1 MAPSVNLDPISP
13 LDPVPSPQALADVPL
28 ERIET
33 EITELA
39 AHINAATCRWLCL
52 VAELDR
58 REGWASWGAKS
69 CAHWLSWRCSVSPNA
84 AREHVRVARRLAE
97 LPSIRRAFAAGEL
110 SYSKVRALTRVVTP
124 DTEDELVGIARHATA
139 SQIEVMVRSYRRAA
153 AGAEV
158 DEANARH
165 ARRSLTYFY
174 DDDGFLVLRARLMPE
189 DGAVVVAA
197 LTAAAA
203 ELGPPD
209 REENVSA
216 ETSEAQ
222 AVRSDGPGAESH
234 PYENVPAETS
244 EHPLR
249 SDERNADAL
258 VVVAQRSLSGATG
271 SAARPEVVVHV
282 DAEGLGGEGGRSEL
296 ADGMR
301 LPPETARRLACDAAL
316 VTLVER
322 GGEPL
327 SVGRRTRR
335 VPAALRRAL
344 SARDRRCRFPGCSE
358 TRHVDAHH
366 VRHWADG
373 GPTSLA
379 NLVQLCRFHHR
390 FVHEGG
396 CSVRM
401 SAGGPRFTLRDG
413 TPVEDATPPP
423 STDPGVVPRYNAAL
437 GVHVDDDTIVPL
449 WTGET
454 MDYGSAVAW
463 LLSASPTGQGSSL

>member
-1 MAPSVNLDPISP
+1 MARAT
-13 LDPVPSPQALADVPL
+13 LDPVRSPAALAEVPL
-28 ERIET
+28 ERIEA

-97 LPSIRRAFAAGEL
+97 LPSVRRAFAAGEL

-124 DTEDELVGIARHATA
+124 ETEDELVGIARHATA
-139 SQIEVMVRSYRRAA
+139 AQIEVMVRSYRRAA

-174 DDDGFLVLRARLMPE
+174 DDEGFLVLRARLMPE

-203 ELGPPD
+203 ELGPSDPNG
-209 REENVSA
+209 NVSA
-216 ETSEAQ
+216 ETSEA
-222 AVRSDGPGAESH
+222 
-234 PYENVPAETS
+234 
-244 EHPLR
+244 HPLR
-249 SDERNADAL
+249 SEERNADAL
-258 VVVAQRSLSGATG
+258 VAVADRALSGGGG
-271 SAARPEVVVHV
+271 SRARPEVIVHV
-282 DAEGLGGEGGRSEL
+282 DAEALAGEAGRSEL

-301 LPPETARRLACDAAL
+301 LPPETARRLACDASV
-316 VTLVER
+316 VTLIER
-322 GGEPL
+322 GGEPV
-327 SVGRRTRR
+327 SAGRRTRQ

-344 SARDRRCRFPGCSE
+344 SARDRGCTFPGCTE

-373 GPTSLA
+373 GPTSLD

-396 CSVRM
+396 CSVRLT
-401 SAGGPRFTLRDG
+401 GRGPRFTLRDG
-413 TPVEDATPPP
+413 TPVEDAPPP
-423 STDPGVVPRYNAAL
+423 TATDPGVVPRTNAAL
-437 GVHVDDDTIVPL
+437 GVQVDAETIVPL
-449 WTGET
+449 WAGET

-463 LLSASPTGQGSSL
+463 LMSAGARDPASSR